1 MWWGELPQA
10 LFQGFLCHR
19 NVCAQLGWLQLS
31 FRNPTQCLWGRQ
43 PIIENTFDCHD
54 RLYGKSFAS
63 FHIKKYTKWI
73 EYIPYHGVSLVA
85 QLVKD
90 MPAMQET
97 EGLDPWVG
105 KIPWRRAW
113 QPTLVFLPGV
123 PPDRGAWWATV
134 QGSQK
139 SRTRLKQL
147 HTHAQ
152 LDSHYFKMFSF
163 QLTSKL
169 QTVGKQ
175 HLLYMYLAESL
186 KQIKNS

>member
-113 QPTLVFLPGV
+113 QPTLVFLPGEFPWTEEPV
-123 PPDRGAWWATV
+123 RLQSMRGTKSWTWLGDWAQHST
-134 QGSQK
+134 SHI
-139 SRTRLKQL
+139 SRELRFESRSDTKLG
-147 HTHAQ
+147 TH
-152 LDSHYFKMFSF
+152 L
-163 QLTSKL
+163 
-169 QTVGKQ
+169 V
-175 HLLYMYLAESL
+175 
-186 KQIKNS
+186 